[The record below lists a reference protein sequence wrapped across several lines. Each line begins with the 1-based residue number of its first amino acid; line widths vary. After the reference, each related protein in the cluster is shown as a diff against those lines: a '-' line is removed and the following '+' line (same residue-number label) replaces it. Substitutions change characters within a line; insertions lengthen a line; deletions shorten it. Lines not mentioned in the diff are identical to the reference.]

1 MAATSKDT
9 IYIDIDEEI
18 TGIIDKVRASD
29 GKVVALV
36 LPKRASVLQSI
47 VNMKLLKRSADESKK
62 NLVLITSEAGLLPLA
77 GAVGLHVAKTPQ
89 SKPEI
94 PMAPQTD
101 FDREETIDEDEPVQL
116 SDADAAVA
124 PVAAAALAAAPV
136 SADDVETVQ
145 LDDDAPVAAAVPS
158 KGDAKKPKKNK
169 KLAIPNFERFR
180 LLLILGAVVLIL
192 LIGGA
197 VLAFNVLP
205 KAQISVTTN
214 ATSLNVR
221 SNVTLSTAA
230 TTVSASD
237 GLVPAKVV
245 SQQKTATQAAPA
257 TGQKNN
263 GLKASGSVTIALTG
277 CNKDTVTIPSGSGV
291 SSNGQ
296 TYITQSAVTLTSV
309 KVGNK
314 CNPSQFSNIYSQD
327 TKIVAIKAGT
337 DSNLAAGASF
347 TVVSG
352 TDYNSS
358 DVKATADNPVD
369 GGTDDITKVVTQSD
383 IDSAKQKLT
392 ATDSSIKQ
400 QLLRQ
405 LQDQGLYAVTDTF
418 LAGTPAI
425 TSSVEAGTTADT
437 VTVTQTVT
445 YTMFGAKESDINAV
459 IDNAAKS
466 QIDSSKQNILSR
478 GLDNAQ
484 FTVIDNAADKA
495 DLGLQT
501 VVTAG
506 PDLTVDQLKQ
516 QVAGKKGGEVKSLLE
531 SNPGVT
537 DVQVKLSPFFV
548 TSVPKKASKI
558 SITIADPTPAATKS
572 NATSNP

>member
-47 VNMKLLKRSADESKK
+47 VNMKLLKRSADETKK

-94 PMAPQTD
+94 PLAPQTD
-101 FDREETIDEDEPVQL
+101 FDREETIDEDEPVEL
-116 SDADAAVA
+116 SDSDSVVA
-124 PVAAAALAAAPV
+124 PAAAGALAASA
-136 SADDVETVQ
+136 ADDVETVE
-145 LDDDAPVAAAVPS
+145 LDDDVPAAAVAPA
-158 KGDAKKPKKNK
+158 KGTGKKTKKNK

-180 LLLILGAVVLIL
+180 LLLVLGVVVLIL
-192 LIGGA
+192 LIGGG

-205 KAQISVTTN
+205 KAVISVTTN

-221 SNVTLSTAA
+221 SNITLSAAA

-245 SQQKTATQAAPA
+245 SQQKTATQQAPA

-263 GLKASGSVTIALTG
+263 GLKASGSITIALTN
-277 CNKDTVTIPSGSGV
+277 CSKDTVTIPSGSGV

-296 TYITQSAVTLTSV
+296 TYITQSAVSLTSV

-352 TDYNSS
+352 ADYTSS

-405 LQDQGLYAVTDTF
+405 LQNQGLYAVADTF
-418 LAGTPAI
+418 LAGTPAV
-425 TSSVEAGTTADT
+425 TSSVEAGTVADT

-466 QIDSSKQNILSR
+466 QIDSSKQNILTR

-506 PDLTVDQLKQ
+506 PDLTIDELKK

-548 TSVPKKASKI
+548 TSVPKKTSRI

-572 NATSNP
+572 NATTNP